1 MTSNEF
7 SNLNVPGT
15 AYKLTFYD
23 KPISGNYNLALS
35 KEEPSKKDPAGQRM
49 PKAAET
55 GLGEELPKIAVQ
67 MREEGRTDD
76 EIVE

>member
-23 KPISGNYNLALS
+23 KPISGNWALNRD
-35 KEEPSKKDPAGQRM
+35 EPSKKDPAGQRM

-67 MREEGRTDD
+67 MREDGRTDD